1 MRIRNSGITVAAALI
16 LVSGTVA
23 ILAQDGTPSAGPS
36 VSGELA
42 FSNTLVFD
50 YDRDG
55 KQERVQFWI
64 EFEARPAPGE
74 PSPEVA
80 SGSLTYYVFDLES
93 EQRVDD
99 WLLGFNMTM
108 GGGFPRAGESY
119 PLTNVRI
126 EGKKAQFDLAG
137 TSFTIIDRGDSWK
150 DDTIEVRD
158 HNGLREGR
166 FYGGDVRVIP
176 DPDDVAKPL
185 DIEAN
190 RECNECHDDAAASI
204 AVAGGPH
211 AEFECTSC
219 HTQHPPDVEGH
230 VVPACL
236 ECHESH
242 SEAMTETTCVEC
254 HAGHDV
260 AKAVHTATMP
270 DSYCAPC
277 HGDVVDTLQASRTL
291 HMGVKCV
298 LCHQSEHAAEPKTC
312 EYCHRGTHPQHVMQS
327 PDRCR
332 DCHNTAHDIESGRDG
347 TASVG

>member
-1 MRIRNSGITVAAALI
+1 MSIRTAGVTVTAALV
-16 LVSGTVA
+16 LVLGTVGML
-23 ILAQDGTPSAGPS
+23 LAQNPAPPPAPS

-42 FSNTLVFD
+42 FSDTIVFD

-55 KQERVQFWI
+55 EQERVQFWI
-64 EFEARPAPGE
+64 AFEAQPAPGE

-80 SGSLTYYVFDLES
+80 GGSLTYYVFDLES

-137 TSFTIIDRGDSWK
+137 TSFTIIDRGDSWE
-150 DDTIEVRD
+150 DDSIEVRD
-158 HNGLREGR
+158 HNGARDAR
-166 FYGGDVRVIP
+166 FFGGDVRVVP
-176 DPDDVAKPL
+176 DPLALAEPVA
-185 DIEAN
+185 IEAN
-190 RECNECHDDAAASI
+190 RECNECHDDAAVSI
-204 AVAGGPH
+204 AVGGGPH
-211 AEFECTSC
+211 ADFDCTAC
-219 HTQHPPDVEGH
+219 HTVHPPDVEGV
-230 VVPACL
+230 VVPSCM

-242 SEAMTETTCVEC
+242 SEAMTETSCVEC

-270 DSYCAPC
+270 DGYCAPC
-277 HGDVVDTLQASRTL
+277 HGDVVDTLQASRSL
-291 HMGVKCV
+291 HMGVACV
-298 LCHQSEHAAEPKTC
+298 LCHQVEHAAEPKAC

-327 PDRCR
+327 PDRCGE
-332 DCHNTAHDIESGRDG
+332 CHNTAHDIESGRG
-347 TASVG
+347 E

>member
-1 MRIRNSGITVAAALI
+1 MSIRIAGITVAAALT
-16 LVSGTVA
+16 LAAGTVG
-23 ILAQDGTPSAGPS
+23 ILAQDGSSPVPGPS

-42 FSNTLVFD
+42 FSDTLVFD

-55 KQERVQFWI
+55 EQERVQFWI

-80 SGSLTYYVFDLES
+80 GGSLTYYVFDLES
-93 EQRVDD
+93 ERRVDD

-137 TSFTIIDRGDSWK
+137 TSFTIIDRGESWK
-150 DDTIEVRD
+150 DDSIEVRD
-158 HNGLREGR
+158 HNGVREAR

-176 DPDDVAKPL
+176 DPSAPQPL

-190 RECNECHDDAAASI
+190 RECNECHDDAAVTMA
-204 AVAGGPH
+204 AGGGPH
-211 AEFECTSC
+211 REFECTTC
-219 HTQHPPDVEGH
+219 HPQHPPDVEGV

-242 SEAMTETTCVEC
+242 SEVMTAASCVQC
-254 HAGHDV
+254 HAGHDFTSV
-260 AKAVHTATMP
+260 VQRVSTP
-270 DSYCAPC
+270 DSYCASC
-277 HGDVVDTLQASRTL
+277 HDDVADTLQASRSL

-298 LCHQSEHAAEPKTC
+298 LCHQEQHAAQPKACTF
-312 EYCHRGTHPQHVMQS
+312 CHRGAHPREMTEGTDS
-327 PDRCR
+327 CM

-347 TASVG
+347 

>member
-1 MRIRNSGITVAAALI
+1 MSIRTAGVTVTAALV
-16 LVSGTVA
+16 LVLGTVGML
-23 ILAQDGTPSAGPS
+23 LAQIPAPPPAPS

-42 FSNTLVFD
+42 FSDTIVFD

-55 KQERVQFWI
+55 EQERVQFWI
-64 EFEARPAPGE
+64 AFEAQPAPGE

-80 SGSLTYYVFDLES
+80 GGSLTYYVFDLES

-137 TSFTIIDRGDSWK
+137 TSFTIIDRGDSWE
-150 DDTIEVRD
+150 DDSIEVRD
-158 HNGLREGR
+158 HNGARDAR
-166 FYGGDVRVIP
+166 FYGGDVRVVP
-176 DPDDVAKPL
+176 DPLALAEPVE
-185 DIEAN
+185 IEAN
-190 RECNECHDDAAASI
+190 RECNECHDDAAVSI
-204 AVAGGPH
+204 AVGGGPH
-211 AEFECTSC
+211 ADFDCTAC
-219 HTQHPPDVEGH
+219 HTVHPPDVEGV
-230 VVPACL
+230 VVPSCM

-242 SEAMTETTCVEC
+242 SETMTETSCVEC

-260 AKAVHTATMP
+260 SKAVHTATMP

-277 HGDVVDTLQASRTL
+277 HGDVFDTLQASRSL

-298 LCHQSEHAAEPKTC
+298 LCHQSEHAAEPKKC

-327 PDRCR
+327 PDRCGE
-332 DCHNTAHDIESGRDG
+332 CHNTAHDIEDGRGD
-347 TASVG
+347 

>member
-1 MRIRNSGITVAAALI
+1 MSIGTAGITVTAALV
-16 LVSGTVA
+16 LGA
-23 ILAQDGTPSAGPS
+23 GMAGLLLAQDGTPSAAGPS

-42 FSNTLVFD
+42 FSDAILFD

-74 PSPEVA
+74 TSPEVE

-93 EQRVDD
+93 GQRVDD

-108 GGGFPRAGESY
+108 GGDFPRASESY

-126 EGKKAQFDLAG
+126 DGKKAQFDLAG
-137 TSFTIIDRGDSWK
+137 TSFTILDRGDSWE
-150 DDTIEVRD
+150 DDSIQVRD
-158 HNGLREGR
+158 HNGQRDAR
-166 FYGGDVRVIP
+166 FYGGDVRVVP
-176 DPDDVAKPL
+176 DPLALAEPVTIA
-185 DIEAN
+185 AN
-190 RECNECHDDAAASI
+190 RECNKCHNDAAVTI
-204 AVAGGPH
+204 AVGGGPH
-211 AEFECTSC
+211 AEFACADC
-219 HTQHPPDVEGH
+219 HTQHPPDVKGT

-242 SEAMTETTCVEC
+242 SEAMNETTCVEC

-277 HGDVVDTLQASRTL
+277 HAGVVETLRASRSL
-291 HMGVKCV
+291 HMGVQCV
-298 LCHQSEHAAEPKTC
+298 LCHRKEHGGPATSC
-312 EYCHRGTHPQHVMQS
+312 TFCHRRTHPEHVMQNEEICAS
-327 PDRCR
+327 
-332 DCHNTAHDIESGRDG
+332 CHGTAHDIHSGR
-347 TASVG
+347 AE